1 MSDFIGPCLPPHLK
15 KRKEEEVTDSLNQQ
29 PMIDV
34 VSTSLSS
41 GPDITSTKVDDTKN
55 REYGPV
61 IGPMLPSCLSEK
73 DSEISGSED
82 GSVGLTEVSYGPLV
96 PPSSQVSFGP
106 ALPPN
111 MCSNEKDNL
120 TSEKIGLNV
129 SSVEEGMIMCVC
141 DYVYMYMYVFMY
153 VSMYT
158 YMYMYVHVS
167 GYMCL
172 YMCMYV

>member
-15 KRKEEEVTDSLNQQ
+15 KRKEEEVTDSLNEQ

-34 VSTSLSS
+34 VSTSS
-41 GPDITSTKVDDTKN
+41 PDITSTKVDNTKN

-82 GSVGLTEVSYGPLV
+82 GSIRLTEVSYGPLV
-96 PPSSQVSFGP
+96 PPSSQESFGP

-111 MCSNEKDNL
+111 MCSSEKDNS
-120 TSEKIGLNV
+120 TSERIELNV

-141 DYVYMYMYVFMY
+141 DYVYIYMYMYVFVCVY
-153 VSMYT
+153 VYV
-158 YMYMYVHVS
+158 YVHIHVCVHVS
-167 GYMCL
+167 
-172 YMCMYV
+172 

>member
-34 VSTSLSS
+34 VSTSS
-41 GPDITSTKVDDTKN
+41 PDITSTKVDDTKN

-61 IGPMLPSCLSEK
+61 IGPILPSCLFEK
-73 DSEISGSED
+73 DSEMSGSED
-82 GSVGLTEVSYGPLV
+82 GSIRRTEVSYGPLV
-96 PPSSQVSFGP
+96 PPSNQESFGP
-106 ALPPN
+106 ALPHN
-111 MCSNEKDNL
+111 MCSSEKDNP

-141 DYVYMYMYVFMY
+141 DYVYMYMYMY
-153 VSMYT
+153 VFVCVYVCV
-158 YMYMYVHVS
+158 YVHIHVHVCS
-167 GYMCL
+167 C
-172 YMCMYV
+172 